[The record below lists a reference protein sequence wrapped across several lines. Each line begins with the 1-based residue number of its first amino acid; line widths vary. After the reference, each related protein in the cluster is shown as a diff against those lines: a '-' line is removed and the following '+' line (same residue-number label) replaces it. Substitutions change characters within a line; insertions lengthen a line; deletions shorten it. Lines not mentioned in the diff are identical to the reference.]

1 MTNVLFMTATPIP
14 RTLAISV
21 FGEMDVSSIKQLPK
35 GRKPIITSWA
45 KHEQYDQVLTQMT
58 SELRKGRQAY
68 VICPLIESSEHLED
82 VQNVVA
88 LYESLQQYYGTEKV
102 GLLHGKLTAEE
113 KMT

>member
-35 GRKPIITSWA
+35 GRKPIITNWA
-45 KHEQYDQVLTQMT
+45 KHEQYEQVLSQMT
-58 SELRKGRQAY
+58 SELKKGRQAY

-82 VQNVVA
+82 VQNVVE
-88 LYESLQQYYGTEKV
+88 LYESLKLHYGEKSRII
-102 GLLHGKLTAEE
+102 TW
-113 KMT
+113 